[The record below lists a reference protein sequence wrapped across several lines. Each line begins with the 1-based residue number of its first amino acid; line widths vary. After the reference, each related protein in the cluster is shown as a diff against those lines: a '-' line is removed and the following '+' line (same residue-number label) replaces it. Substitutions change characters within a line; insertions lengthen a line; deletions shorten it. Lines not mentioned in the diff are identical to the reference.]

1 MDFSLLISPMLFRHA
16 WSLLGL
22 AAILLT
28 GCSPSSKA
36 IESLQTKILEDVVKQ
51 GGSSL
56 KSVVCPQD
64 KPNEPSF
71 TCTGILE
78 SGSGFDIPV
87 KSNEDKSY
95 AWEIVSIKGLLN
107 MTQLQTAMRSGL
119 MAEFGEPTIDCGT
132 TTAYKA
138 AKPGEQFECQVAGT
152 KLPATAK
159 QGDASKPETP
169 SPQATPDQSA
179 KPAAANS
186 KPEKTTGKVVVTIAS
201 SGDIS
206 WQRVLPEGP
215 DKSAAKGGD
224 TANKTAGADTKPD
237 ATAKA
242 DGAIA
247 PPKSATDDSPTDA
260 KIPAAEITAAPPSA
274 NKSAEEAVNA
284 GAFNAAED

>member
-56 KSVVCPQD
+56 KAVVCPQD

-78 SGSGFDIPV
+78 SGNGFDIPV
-87 KSNEDKSY
+87 KSNADQSY
-95 AWEIVSIKGLLN
+95 AWEVVSIKGLLN

-159 QGDASKPETP
+159 PGDASKPETR
-169 SPQATPDQSA
+169 SPQAKLDQST

-215 DKSAAKGGD
+215 DKSAAK
-224 TANKTAGADTKPD
+224 
-237 ATAKA
+237 A

-247 PPKSATDDSPTDA
+247 MPKSATNDSPTDA
-260 KIPAAEITAAPPSA
+260 KIPAAEIPAAPPSA
-274 NKSAEEAVNA
+274 NKSAEAAVNA

>member
-16 WSLLGL
+16 CSLLGL

-28 GCSPSSKA
+28 GCAPSSKA
-36 IESLQTKILEDVVKQ
+36 IESLQSKILEDVLKQ

-87 KSNEDKSY
+87 KVNEDKSY

-107 MTQLQTAMRSGL
+107 MTQLQAAIRSGL

-159 QGDASKPETP
+159 KGDASKPETL
-169 SPQATPDQSA
+169 SPQPTPDQSA
-179 KPAAANS
+179 KPSATS
-186 KPEKTTGKVVVTIAS
+186 KSEKTTGKIMVTIAS

-206 WQRVLPEGP
+206 WQHVLPEGP
-215 DKSAAKGGD
+215 DKSAAKGGGTPD
-224 TANKTAGADTKPD
+224 KTGGADTKPK
-237 ATAKA
+237 AKA

-247 PPKSATDDSPTDA
+247 PKSATNNPPADA
-260 KIPAAEITAAPPSA
+260 DTKIPAAEITAAPPSA

-284 GAFNAAED
+284 GAFDAAED

>member
-1 MDFSLLISPMLFRHA
+1 MFFRHP
-16 WSLLGL
+16 WPLVGL
-22 AAILLT
+22 AAIVLT
-28 GCSPSSKA
+28 GCSQSSKA
-36 IESLQTKILEDVVKQ
+36 IESLQAKILEEVVQQ

-87 KSNEDKSY
+87 KANEDKSY

-107 MTQLQTAMRSGL
+107 MTQLQAAMRSGL

-132 TTAYKA
+132 TTTYKA
-138 AKPGEQFECQVAGT
+138 AKPGEQFECKVAGT
-152 KLPATAK
+152 KLPEVAK
-159 QGDASKPETP
+159 KGDASKPETP
-169 SPQATPDQSA
+169 SPQATPDQTA

-186 KPEKTTGKVVVTIAS
+186 KPEKTTGKIMVTIAS

-215 DKSAAKGGD
+215 ADKSAAKGD
-224 TANKTAGADTKPD
+224 DATAKTGGTDAKPD
-237 ATAKA
+237 ATAKG
-242 DGAIA
+242 DGATA
-247 PPKSATDDSPTDA
+247 APKSATNNPPAADA
-260 KIPAAEITAAPPSA
+260 KSPAAETTAAPPSA